1 MVYVLIVGSYLLEQ
15 IKDHQNII
23 KGQVSIMVDKEK
35 QRLIEQVKKQQKVL
49 DRAREIKK
57 PES

>member
-1 MVYVLIVGSYLLEQ
+1 
-15 IKDHQNII
+15 
-23 KGQVSIMVDKEK
+23 MVDKEK